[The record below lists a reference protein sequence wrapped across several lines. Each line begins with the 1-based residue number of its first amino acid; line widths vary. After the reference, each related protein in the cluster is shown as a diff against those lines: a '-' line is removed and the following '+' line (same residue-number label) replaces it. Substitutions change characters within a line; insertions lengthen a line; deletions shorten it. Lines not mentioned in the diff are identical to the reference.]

1 MATITSNDAGEVHRS
16 YAPLYLSTSL
26 RDIAFDIE
34 ELEQYALGRLRL
46 LKDIDSAKTSAALA
60 GPKIGSAV
68 ELRRSIRQLERQ
80 HQLHVEEKGNIGHD
94 DQLLK
99 DEASHFLLRLA
110 LCRQHEHRQW
120 LLGVECALFAAR
132 LEGASTDHIL
142 NAVRRCGGPPLS
154 AVTRGE
160 LEAENGRLRRELD
173 EVTRG
178 VCRQKNGVQGIK
190 FFRVAFDQ
198 VPGLVR
204 SRRVLLRDGD
214 AYVPEVS
221 IQDVVVG
228 LFRTN
233 MNQSLTLASKAVALA
248 DADRRMRPILESVRQ
263 HHVADLNKSSAFDS
277 DNAERISLDQLNE
290 SLPAMP
296 LCMQNMIQKLRQH
309 HHLRYSARLQLGV
322 FLKGC
327 GLTMEESLHFWR
339 VEFGKG
345 AIDSSKFEKQY
356 AYNIRHHYGKEG
368 KRQNLKPFPCM
379 KIIND
384 RPGPGEYNGCPYRE
398 FQEAELASSI
408 RRLGVDNET
417 TKQITAKAKEGN
429 FQGACGMCFRATQ
442 PISPDDEEIK
452 TFVTSHPN
460 EYFLEARRRRIERK
474 AGTQM
479 RMADED
485 EDMPPVSGGES
496 QSQSNTQDDER
507 ARRRAEEE
515 DMMLS
520 AAVAEAEKKH
530 KEKEVESKDEME
542 EQRPYD
548 SEKATDDNSTTTTN
562 QQSSVTEN

>member
-1 MATITSNDAGEVHRS
+1 MLVSKAGGPISSANDDTEVHRS

-34 ELEQYALGRLRL
+34 ELEQYALARLRL
-46 LKDIDSAKTSAALA
+46 LKDIDSARVSASLA
-60 GPKIGSAV
+60 GPKIGSPV
-68 ELRRSIRQLERQ
+68 ELRRNIRLLERQ
-80 HQLHVEEKGNIGHD
+80 HELHVEEKGNIGHD

-110 LCRQHEHRQW
+110 LCREHEHRQW
-120 LLGVECALFAAR
+120 LLTAECALFAAR
-132 LEGASTDHIL
+132 LEGASTDQVL
-142 NAVRRCGGPPLS
+142 TAVRRCGGPPLS
-154 AVTRGE
+154 SVSKNE
-160 LEAENGRLRRELD
+160 LEANNGLLRRELD
-173 EVTRG
+173 DVARG
-178 VCRQKNGVQGIK
+178 VCRQKNGANGIK

-198 VPGLVR
+198 VPSLVR
-204 SRRVLLRDGD
+204 SRRVLLRDGY
-214 AYVPEVS
+214 AYVPEVN

-228 LFRTN
+228 LFRTQ

-263 HHVADLNKSSAFDS
+263 HHVADMNKSSAFDS
-277 DNAERISLDQLNE
+277 DTFERISLNQLNE

-345 AIDSSKFEKQY
+345 TIDSSKFEKQY

-379 KIIND
+379 KIISD

-398 FQEAELASSI
+398 FQEPELASAI
-408 RRLGVDNET
+408 RRLGVDGET
-417 TKQITAKAKEGN
+417 TKQITAKAKVGN

-442 PISPDDEEIK
+442 PIAPDDEEIQ

-460 EYFLEARRRRIERK
+460 EYFLEARRRRFERRSGAQTSMTK
-474 AGTQM
+474 G
-479 RMADED
+479 D
-485 EDMPPVSGGES
+485 EDMPLVPAGDSGS
-496 QSQSNTQDDER
+496 QPNTQEVETAQR
-507 ARRRAEEE
+507 EAEEDE
-515 DMMLS
+515 MLS
-520 AAVAEAEKKH
+520 AAVAMAERMH
-530 KEKEVESKDEME
+530 EEKM
-542 EQRPYD
+542 
-548 SEKATDDNSTTTTN
+548 NSTNTGDKLP
-562 QQSSVTEN
+562 TEGDQINADC